1 MPYATPSQ
9 VFARSRGRTF
19 TASTKPSTSDVD
31 VFLADTANELDGIL
45 RARGYTVP
53 VPSTATSAYG
63 LLAGYNAIGALAMTE
78 LAAVSPQSKTSDALK
93 LWADCARM
101 LRAGEI
107 ELDAPKDTGQA
118 LPRHGSTATSR
129 FATLLEDGT

>member
-19 TASTKPSTSDVD
+19 TATSKPSTSDVD
-31 VFLADTANELDGIL
+31 VFLTDTANELDGIL

-53 VPSTATSAYG
+53 VPTTATSAYG
-63 LLAGYNAIGALAMTE
+63 LLAGYNALGAAAQAE
-78 LAAVSPQSKTSDALK
+78 LAAPNPQGRSSDALK
-93 LWADCARM
+93 LWQDAKRM

-118 LPRHGSTATSR
+118 VPRFGATATSR
-129 FATLLEDGT
+129 FATLVEDGT